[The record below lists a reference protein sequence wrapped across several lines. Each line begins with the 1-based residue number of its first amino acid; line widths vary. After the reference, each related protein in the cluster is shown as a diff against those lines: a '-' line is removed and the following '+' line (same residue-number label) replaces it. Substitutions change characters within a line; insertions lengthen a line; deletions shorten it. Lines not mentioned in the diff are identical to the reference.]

1 MGHSPMSS
9 YRVVMALSQAQDLF
23 FELLFGEGA
32 IFGLVLLI
40 SIFLLLSVAN
50 RYIGACFIPVSLL
63 LIIEYMA
70 HGFYWGS
77 IIMVF
82 VTVILFINLGRGLK
96 GG

>member
-1 MGHSPMSS
+1 
-9 YRVVMALSQAQDLF
+9 MAMTQAQDLF

-32 IFGLVLLI
+32 IFGLVLFI

-50 RYIGACFIPVSLL
+50 KYVGACFIPVSLL

-77 IIMVF
+77 IIMVV
-82 VTVILFINLGRGLK
+82 VTVILFLNLAKGLK